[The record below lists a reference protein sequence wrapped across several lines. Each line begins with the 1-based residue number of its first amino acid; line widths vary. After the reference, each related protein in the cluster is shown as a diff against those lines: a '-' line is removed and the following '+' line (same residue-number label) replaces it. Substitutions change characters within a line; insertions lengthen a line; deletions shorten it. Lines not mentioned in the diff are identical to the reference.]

1 MILREIEE
9 LIRPSIERMGYELWG
24 TEYHKQGFSA
34 LLRIY
39 IDSSAGIGITDC
51 EQVSRQ
57 TSALLDVHDPIP
69 GEYRLEISSPGIP
82 RPLFYPHQY
91 QRYFGQT
98 VQIKLSRTVSGKRN
112 IVGVILSADDAQLTL
127 KVDES
132 EHTFLFS
139 NILKAHLIVE
149 RGTA

>member
-1 MILREIEE
+1 MILREIED

-24 TEYHKQGFSA
+24 CEYLKQAHSGM
-34 LLRIY
+34 LRIF
-39 IDSSAGIGITDC
+39 IDSDTGIGITDC

-57 TSALLDVHDPIP
+57 VSALLDVHDLIP

-91 QRYFGQT
+91 QRYIGQK
-98 VQIKLSRTVSGKRN
+98 VQIRLSRMVSDRRN
-112 IVGVILSADDAQLTL
+112 ITGVVLSADEARLTL
-127 KVDES
+127 LVDET
-132 EHTFLFS
+132 ELEFLFS
-139 NILKAHLIVE
+139 NILKASLIVE